1 MKIGKKETLSRQTTI
16 TRFVIIFCLFY
27 LTKTFVNNK
36 IYLYIYYLFLTHKD
50 CIFVHLMT
58 LNLILYVEQA

>member
-1 MKIGKKETLSRQTTI
+1 MKIGKKEALSRQTTI

-36 IYLYIYYLFLTHKD
+36 IYLFIYYLFLTHKD

-58 LNLILYVEQA
+58 LQFYMNF